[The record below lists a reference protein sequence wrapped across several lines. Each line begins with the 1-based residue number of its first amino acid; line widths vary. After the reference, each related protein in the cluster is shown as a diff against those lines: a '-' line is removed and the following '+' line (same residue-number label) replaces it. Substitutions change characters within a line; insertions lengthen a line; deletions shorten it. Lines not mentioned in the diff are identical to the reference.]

1 MNAHYRRMAM
11 IATRRTK
18 IFVLLTGTVLVGAAV
33 LLSMA
38 LKADAV
44 RVRPRPLVPGGVYID
59 LDRDF
64 YEALKEESNTSSVK
78 TYSNDLTQE
87 YLRRIAVSSEYM
99 VKTNL
104 EIIKQQERII
114 RLLEQQSQ
122 QQ

>member
-1 MNAHYRRMAM
+1 M